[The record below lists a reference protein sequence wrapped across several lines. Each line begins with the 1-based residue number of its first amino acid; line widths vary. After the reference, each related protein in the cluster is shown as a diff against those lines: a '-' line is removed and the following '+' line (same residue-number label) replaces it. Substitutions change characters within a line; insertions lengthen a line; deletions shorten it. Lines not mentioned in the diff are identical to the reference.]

1 MTSPAKW
8 FAFSF
13 LAIFIVLGIS
23 YASSVQNIA
32 TRTSSEIDVLSDIV
46 KVGVIRNELD
56 ENNQIEY
63 VDVEELFARFLIEV
77 ASVQKNLN
85 YDIKVEFVYLD
96 KNGNVTKNEK
106 DIRGIQYR
114 LQYLNDKG
122 EVKGTA
128 EGRQSLH
135 ELSF

>member
-1 MTSPAKW
+1 M
-8 FAFSF
+8 
-13 LAIFIVLGIS
+13 
-23 YASSVQNIA
+23 
-32 TRTSSEIDVLSDIV
+32 
-46 KVGVIRNELD
+46 
-56 ENNQIEY
+56 
-63 VDVEELFARFLIEV
+63 
-77 ASVQKNLN
+77 
-85 YDIKVEFVYLD
+85 EFVYLD

>member
-32 TRTSSEIDVLSDIV
+32 TRTSSEIDVLSDIE

-56 ENNQIEY
+56 ENNIEY
-63 VDVEELFARFLIEV
+63 FDVEELFARFLIEV

>member
-32 TRTSSEIDVLSDIV
+32 TRTSNEIDVLSDIE

-85 YDIKVEFVYLD
+85 YDI
-96 KNGNVTKNEK
+96 
-106 DIRGIQYR
+106 
-114 LQYLNDKG
+114 
-122 EVKGTA
+122 
-128 EGRQSLH
+128 
-135 ELSF
+135 

>member
-32 TRTSSEIDVLSDIV
+32 TRTSSEIDVLSDIE